1 MKRYF
6 ICLLLVFAV
15 VQNYAAVY
23 ETNGHTS
30 ELYEKDISIL
40 KKKLSL
46 NAKDKTSLERIV
58 KMLFVSEKFEEAARY
73 ADEYLKINKEPEIE
87 YLKALS
93 LASSGN
99 YKEAADSAKNILS
112 DKSLTPAERKSIELK
127 IELFEKGIS
136 TKGIP
141 YGAEITKW
149 GNDAYAAGIIGRSG
163 ILVGVRTFSDKTFF
177 YSAVED
183 KIIESMKEVQFHFPE
198 GLKLLAVSVSPD
210 GRDIFATCGKDDK
223 SIVIFQRHF
232 DIETDK
238 WTEWSL
244 PLFADKGSINGFA
257 NMLGDGEHILFVSNR
272 NVTTGLDIYISRR
285 NEKGIW
291 DNPVPVTNIN
301 TTMDEC
307 SVYLH
312 PDGETVYFS
321 SNGRGGSGGYD
332 VYSGS
337 LSSLKGKFKINN
349 IENIKPL
356 NTFRNE
362 FFPVYVQ
369 GTSGKA
375 YHSFRKN
382 DSSVICSV
390 SDQFSQG
397 SPVMFFDVITLD
409 AATKSPVR
417 ANVKLVRIGD
427 RTSGIALKS
436 SADTRGRSAFTV
448 RKSTSYSAEI
458 TADGYAY
465 YNETFETGS
474 DNDIVTKTVYL
485 NKGKVRTGYTFS
497 ADNIYFDSGSAKLRP
512 ESMPALERLYDFMKN
527 NPGVK
532 IEISGH
538 TDNVGG
544 PDYNMKLSKKRAE
557 AVAEYL
563 FGRGVK
569 NNRISSKGYGY
580 SNSAVDNDNEINRQK
595 NRRVEITVKSS
606 D

>member
-1 MKRYF
+1 M
-6 ICLLLVFAV
+6 LLVFAV

-141 YGAEITKW
+141 YGAEMTKW

-163 ILVGVRTFSDKTFF
+163 VLVGVRTFSDKTFF
-177 YSAVED
+177 YSADED
-183 KIIESMKEVQFHFPE
+183 KIIESMKEPQFEFPE
-198 GLKLLAVSVSPD
+198 GLKLLSVSVSPD
-210 GRDIFATCGKDDK
+210 GRDIFVTCGKDDK

-238 WTEWSL
+238 WTEWFQ
-244 PLFADKGSINGFA
+244 PQFAGKGSINGFA

-285 NEKGIW
+285 DEKGIW
-291 DNPVPVTNIN
+291 DNPVPMANIN
-301 TTMDEC
+301 TPMDEC

-332 VYSGS
+332 VYSGT
-337 LSSLKGKFKINN
+337 LSSLKGNFKIDN
-349 IENIKPL
+349 IENMKSL

-369 GTSGKA
+369 GTSRKA

-382 DSSVICSV
+382 DSSVICSL
-390 SDQFSQG
+390 SDEFRQG
-397 SPVMFFDVITLD
+397 YPVMFFDVITLD
-409 AATKSPVR
+409 AATKSPIR

-436 SADTRGRSAFTV
+436 SA
-448 RKSTSYSAEI
+448 
-458 TADGYAY
+458 
-465 YNETFETGS
+465 
-474 DNDIVTKTVYL
+474 
-485 NKGKVRTGYTFS
+485 
-497 ADNIYFDSGSAKLRP
+497 
-512 ESMPALERLYDFMKN
+512 
-527 NPGVK
+527 
-532 IEISGH
+532 
-538 TDNVGG
+538 
-544 PDYNMKLSKKRAE
+544 
-557 AVAEYL
+557 
-563 FGRGVK
+563 
-569 NNRISSKGYGY
+569 
-580 SNSAVDNDNEINRQK
+580 
-595 NRRVEITVKSS
+595 
-606 D
+606 

>member
-1 MKRYF
+1 MKRCF
-6 ICLLLVFAV
+6 IYLLFIFAV
-15 VQNYAAVY
+15 CQNHAAVY

-58 KMLFVSEKFEEAARY
+58 KMLFVSEKFEESARY
-73 ADEYLKINKEPEIE
+73 ADEYLKLYSSPDIE

-93 LASSGN
+93 LASYGN
-99 YKEAADSAKNILS
+99 YRGAVDSARRILS
-112 DKSLTPAERKSIELK
+112 DKTLSPAERKSIESK

-141 YGAEITKW
+141 YGAEMTKW

-163 ILVGVRTFSDKTFF
+163 VLVGVRTFSDKTFF
-177 YSAVED
+177 YSVSDGE
-183 KIIESMKEVQFHFPE
+183 IIESMKESQFEFPV
-198 GLKLLAVSVSPD
+198 GMKLLAVSVSPD
-210 GRDIFATCGKDDK
+210 GREIFATCAREK
-223 SIVIFQRHF
+223 SIAVFHRRF
-232 DIETDK
+232 DIETEK
-238 WTEWSL
+238 WTDWSS
-244 PLFADKGSINGFA
+244 PQFASEGSINGFA
-257 NMLGDGEHILFVSNR
+257 NMLGDGEHVLFVSNR
-272 NVTTGLDIYISRR
+272 NTSSGLDIYVSRR
-285 NEKGIW
+285 NENGIW
-291 DNPVPVTNIN
+291 DNPLPVSNVN
-301 TTMDEC
+301 TSMDEC

-321 SNGRGGSGGYD
+321 SNGRSGSGGYD
-332 VYSGS
+332 VYSGT
-337 LSSLKGKFKINN
+337 LSSLKGNFKIDN
-349 IENIKPL
+349 IENMKFL

-362 FFPVYVQ
+362 FFPVYEH

-382 DSSVICSV
+382 DSSVICNV
-390 SDQFSQG
+390 SGDFRQG
-397 SPVMFFDVITLD
+397 YPVLFLDIITLD
-409 AATKSPVR
+409 SVTKSPVE
-417 ANVKLVRIGD
+417 AVVKLVRIGD

-436 SADTRGRSAFTV
+436 ASDHRGSSPFTV
-448 RKSTSYSAEI
+448 RKNTSYSAEI
-458 TADGYAY
+458 TAEGYAY

-474 DNDIVTKTVYL
+474 ESNSVTRTVYL
-485 NKGKVRTGYTFS
+485 NKGKVKTGYTFS
-497 ADNIYFDSGSAKLRP
+497 ADNIYFDSGSASIRP
-512 ESMPALERLYDFMKN
+512 ESMPALERLYDFMRN
-527 NPGVK
+527 NPGIK

-557 AVAEYL
+557 AVSEYL

-569 NNRISSKGYGY
+569 KNRISAEGYGY
-580 SNSAVDNDNEINRQK
+580 SDSAASNDSEVNRQK

-606 D
+606 E